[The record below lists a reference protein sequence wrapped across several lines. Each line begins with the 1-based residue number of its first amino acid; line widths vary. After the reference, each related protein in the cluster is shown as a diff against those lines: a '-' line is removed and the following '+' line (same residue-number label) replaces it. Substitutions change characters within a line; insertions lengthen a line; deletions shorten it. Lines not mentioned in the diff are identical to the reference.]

1 MSDFRFNRRDVVR
14 AGLAL
19 GLAPTWGHALGK
31 IHTKPI
37 PATGEAL
44 PIIGYGTYRTFDV
57 FGWPWEISLR
67 RDIIDKMDLMQAGGV
82 IDLMQ
87 GHNLRDTDVHMG
99 TIREWQQDGRIRYNG
114 ITHWESTALPDFE
127 QEMIRYEPQFIQI
140 NYNLGE
146 REVEERI
153 LPLAA
158 DMGIAVMINRPYM
171 HGRLFK
177 SVAGMALP
185 DWATAFADSWGQFF
199 LKFIVSH
206 PSVTCVIPATSD
218 MEHLEDNLG
227 AGTGPMP
234 DAATRQRMVSFFES
248 L

>member
-1 MSDFRFNRRDVVR
+1 MEFMK
-14 AGLAL
+14 A
-19 GLAPTWGHALGK
+19 
-31 IHTKPI
+31 
-37 PATGEAL
+37 E
-44 PIIGYGTYRTFDV
+44 
-57 FGWPWEISLR
+57 
-67 RDIIDKMDLMQAGGV
+67 GV

-87 GHNLRDTDVHMG
+87 VHNLRDTDIHMG
-99 TIREWQQDGRIRYNG
+99 SIREWQQDGRIRYNG
-114 ITHWESTALPDFE
+114 ITHWEASALPDLE
-127 QEMIRYEPQFIQI
+127 QAMIKHEPEFVQI

-171 HGRLFK
+171 HGRLFRA
-177 SVAGMALP
+177 VAGRDLP
-185 DWATAFADSWGQFF
+185 DWATEFADSWGQFF

-227 AGTGPMP
+227 AGTGLMP
-234 DAATRQRMVSFFES
+234 DTEVRQRMVSYFDS